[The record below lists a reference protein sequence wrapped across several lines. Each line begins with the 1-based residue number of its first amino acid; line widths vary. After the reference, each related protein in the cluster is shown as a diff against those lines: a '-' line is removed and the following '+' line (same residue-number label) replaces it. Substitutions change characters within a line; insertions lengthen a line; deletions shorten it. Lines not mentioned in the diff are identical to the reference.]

1 MIFFPQ
7 LLDSAE
13 NWIKFFNS
21 SDNKILD
28 YRNVYLLYPRNFGN
42 SDQHD
47 SFYTEDMANDVVRF
61 MYNHKI
67 STATVGG
74 HGLGAKVALAAAC
87 YHSDRFTGF
96 YGIDYTPVDYRYY
109 EPFREIATYVQEMS
123 KLNLKKP
130 RSAIMADIERRIPCP
145 KWKAIFKQNLKMI
158 TPANYDWNFNMNGLL
173 ENISHSGANHIGA
186 WNPNFGLWGG
196 RCCFVFPE
204 YSRWVHLGTNTLP
217 MHKVCMKV
225 RGYSHDIFSVQ
236 GDESPLNHWVYEH
249 SDLSNVVGTKLE
261 NFVSMYDGVHTL
273 LSDRYNMGK
282 EFIPDRINTR
292 NNSAFSYTD
301 YVPAHN
307 HHNWRFRKDSQ

>member
-130 RSAIMADIERRIPCP
+130 RSAIMADIERRIPV
-145 KWKAIFKQNLKMI
+145 KF
-158 TPANYDWNFNMNGLL
+158 F
-173 ENISHSGANHIGA
+173 
-186 WNPNFGLWGG
+186 
-196 RCCFVFPE
+196 
-204 YSRWVHLGTNTLP
+204 LG
-217 MHKVCMKV
+217 
-225 RGYSHDIFSVQ
+225 
-236 GDESPLNHWVYEH
+236 
-249 SDLSNVVGTKLE
+249 
-261 NFVSMYDGVHTL
+261 
-273 LSDRYNMGK
+273 
-282 EFIPDRINTR
+282 
-292 NNSAFSYTD
+292 
-301 YVPAHN
+301 
-307 HHNWRFRKDSQ
+307 